1 LAISAINRC
10 DSIALVSSVQDQLLI
25 EVRRQNQTA
34 VLRLQGELDLVSA
47 PLLESELESAE
58 IETATVVV
66 LDLQELRFIDSTG
79 LRVLLAAHQRA
90 HERGQQ
96 FAITPGSE
104 QVQRLL
110 SITRVD
116 EHLRV
121 ISSPDELL
129 T

>member
-1 LAISAINRC
+1 M
-10 DSIALVSSVQDQLLI
+10 SSVQDQLLI